1 MCAFLDRGLSVS
13 EVVSGLQIEE
23 NGADLTQRLGGNQM
37 EKHQPEPPK
46 KKTEWMQVILV
57 VLAVLGYL
65 ILVFAVLVVLFF
77 IALFYLLENGSS

>member
-1 MCAFLDRGLSVS
+1 M
-13 EVVSGLQIEE
+13 QIEE

>member
-1 MCAFLDRGLSVS
+1 LSVS

>member
-1 MCAFLDRGLSVS
+1 
-13 EVVSGLQIEE
+13 
-23 NGADLTQRLGGNQM
+23 M
-37 EKHQPEPPK
+37 EKHQLEPPK

>member
-1 MCAFLDRGLSVS
+1 MCAFSDRGLSVS

-57 VLAVLGYL
+57 VLSL
-65 ILVFAVLVVLFF
+65 ILCAVFVFAVLVVLFVVGF
-77 IALFYLLENGSS
+77 FYVLENGSS